1 MKYSIIICY
10 KLFIIWHKEKFW
22 LQNNYLIEI
31 YNWNMIEKVKYIY
44 IYEKEKNKETIIIK
58 KITILKKEEKKIK
71 GSIEIHCAWKNI
83 KDTK

>member
-1 MKYSIIICY
+1 MKYDWKS
-10 KLFIIWHKEKFW
+10 
-22 LQNNYLIEI
+22 EI
-31 YNWNMIEKVKYIY
+31 YIY

>member
-1 MKYSIIICY
+1 MK
-10 KLFIIWHKEKFW
+10 K
-22 LQNNYLIEI
+22 
-31 YNWNMIEKVKYIY
+31 WNIY

-58 KITILKKEEKKIK
+58 KITILKKEKKKIK